1 MAQQFLKEIETN
13 SDQLREAIVKFM
25 PFSFKLV
32 NDLSVKLLDQERR
45 YVYTTPKS
53 FLELIKLYTFMLK
66 SKKESLEKNRDRYDQ
81 GLIKLRETQ
90 QQVAEIE
97 VQVKEKQIEADQK
110 KNEADAFAQVVG
122 TEKEKVEKE
131 NAKATIEQEKCGVI
145 KLDVEQKKSSTQAD
159 LDQAVPLVE

>member
-1 MAQQFLKEIETN
+1 MVNSTVIDWYQPWPQDALYNVAQQFLKEIDTN
-13 SDQLREAIVKFM
+13 SDSLREAIVKFM

-66 SKKESLEKNRDRYDQ
+66 SKKESLERNRDRYDQ

-90 QQVAEIE
+90 
-97 VQVKEKQIEADQK
+97 
-110 KNEADAFAQVVG
+110 
-122 TEKEKVEKE
+122 
-131 NAKATIEQEKCGVI
+131 
-145 KLDVEQKKSSTQAD
+145 
-159 LDQAVPLVE
+159 